1 MKKCPF
7 CAEEIQDDAV
17 KCRFC
22 NEFLDGR
29 TKVPDNTN
37 PSSTPAT
44 QKKTPW
50 YFNSASLIVS
60 FLVTGPFMLPLIWF
74 HPRMNRTA
82 KIVWTVAV
90 VVVTLLI
97 IKSTADL
104 LGQLKKSLQS
114 LSGGL

>member
-17 KCRFC
+17 KCRYC

-29 TKVPDNTN
+29 TKPQEN
-37 PSSTPAT
+37 PPAPP

-50 YFNSASLIVS
+50 YFNSSSLIVS
-60 FLVTGPFMLPLIWF
+60 FLVTGPFMLPLVWF
-74 HPRMNRTA
+74 HPKMSRTS
-82 KIVWTVAV
+82 KIVWTVV
-90 VVVTLLI
+90 IVVVTLFI

-104 LGQLKKSLQS
+104 LGQLKKSLQNF
-114 LSGGL
+114 SGVI